1 MWSDADINNA
11 LTALRQ
17 GGTIAYPTDT
27 VWGLGC
33 DACNEQAVAK
43 INEIKN
49 RPENKGYVVLVS
61 DINMLVKYIDSIPS
75 SAIEILKYNTKPL
88 TIIYDKCFYIAENAV
103 YPDGSIAIRICEEPF
118 CQVLLK
124 KLRKPLLST
133 SVNYS
138 NEPTPAIFSEIDPTL
153 LSKLDYVVQYRQR
166 DNKKAAPSTIMKISA
181 NGSFKIIRK

>member
-1 MWSDADINNA
+1 MWSDADLNNA

-27 VWGLGC
+27 VWGIGC

-43 INEIKN
+43 VNEIKN

-61 DINMLVKYIDSIPS
+61 DIDMLIKYIDAIPGP
-75 SAIEILKYNTKPL
+75 AIDILKYNTKPL
-88 TIIYDKCFYIAENAV
+88 TIIYDKCFYIAENAI
-103 YPDGSIAIRICEEPF
+103 YPDGSIAIRICEDSF
-118 CQVLLK
+118 CKALIK

-133 SVNYS
+133 SANIS
-138 NEPTPAIFSEIDPTL
+138 NEPAPSIFKEISETI
-153 LSKLDYVVQYRQR
+153 LSRVDYVVKYKQN

-181 NGSFKIIRK
+181 NGTFQIIRK